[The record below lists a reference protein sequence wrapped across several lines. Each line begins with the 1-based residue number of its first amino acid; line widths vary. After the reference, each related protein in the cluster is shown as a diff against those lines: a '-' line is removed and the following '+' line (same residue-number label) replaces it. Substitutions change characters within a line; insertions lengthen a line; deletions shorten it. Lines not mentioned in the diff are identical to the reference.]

1 METYLKK
8 IRHILPTLLIVV
20 LGTVIGVSF
29 IRWILCIQFSILD
42 LKEEVWNLWIPLILP
57 WIPILIW
64 LRPRLRVL
72 TFKKETENRRVLL
85 QFISWGMMT
94 AMLFVS
100 QAYLTTATG
109 KLESI
114 INIQQIDKIETVRYY
129 KIDKFAVAPY
139 FGGSYTD
146 FRTSGKYNQD
156 LNFDVFFVT
165 PILNDTSERVDS
177 KPKYWYGVKYHK
189 QISNKISN
197 EEKEQKYQDFYNECI
212 QNMNNYN
219 FYSLDHFERKPNSD
233 DLQNFL
239 KAIEA
244 RTKQNSNEYIVLV
257 PITESYESR
266 NGNKFAWIFG
276 AFGIGITVFLLLL
289 IWPDFSETE
298 RKKFISGKKPKHD
311 ELKDMLK
318 FLIPKD
324 QHFVTS
330 IILDINILVFII
342 MIFSGIN
349 PISPNGKELLE
360 WGANRRFETINGDW
374 WRLVT
379 SMFLHGGIMH
389 LFLNIY
395 GLVLA
400 AIFVEPILG
409 RRNYAILYVISGIF
423 GSLASIWWYSN
434 TVSVGASGA
443 IFGLYGAILGLLLT
457 DAFPKGGK
465 KGMFITIGIYVG
477 INLLFGLTGGIDNAG
492 HIGGLLSGGLL
503 GIILFKL
510 DYKNKNTTKNR
521 V

>member
-1 METYLKK
+1 
-8 IRHILPTLLIVV
+8 
-20 LGTVIGVSF
+20 
-29 IRWILCIQFSILD
+29 
-42 LKEEVWNLWIPLILP
+42 
-57 WIPILIW
+57 
-64 LRPRLRVL
+64 
-72 TFKKETENRRVLL
+72 
-85 QFISWGMMT
+85 MT

-100 QAYLTTATG
+100 QAYLSKATG

-114 INIQQIDKIETVRYY
+114 KNIEQIDKTEIVRYY
-129 KIDKFAVAPY
+129 KVERFAVAPY

-156 LNFDVFFVT
+156 LNLDVFFVT
-165 PILNDTSERVDS
+165 PILNDTSERIDS

-197 EEKEQKYQDFYNECI
+197 EEKEQKYQAFFNECI
-212 QNMNNYN
+212 QKMNNYN

-244 RTKQNSNEYIVLV
+244 RTKQKSNEYVVLV

-276 AFGIGITVFLLLL
+276 AFGIGLTVFLLLL
-289 IWPDFSETE
+289 TWPDFSETE

-311 ELKDMLK
+311 ELIDMLK
-318 FLIPKD
+318 YLIPKD

-330 IILDINILVFII
+330 IILDLNILVFII
-342 MIFSGIN
+342 MFFSGIN
-349 PISPNGKELLE
+349 PLSPNGKELLE
-360 WGANRRFETINGDW
+360 WGANRRFETMNGDW

-409 RRNYAILYVISGIF
+409 RRNYAILYMISGIC

-434 TVSVGASGA
+434 TISVGASGA

-465 KGMFITIGIYVG
+465 KGMFIMIGIYVG
-477 INLLFGLTGGIDNAG
+477 INLLFGLTGGIDNAA

-503 GIILFKL
+503 GIILYKL
-510 DYKNKNTTKNR
+510 DNENKNATQHA

>member
-1 METYLKK
+1 MEIYLKK
-8 IRHILPTLLIVV
+8 IKHILPTLLIVGF
-20 LGTVIGVSF
+20 GTVAGVTF
-29 IRWILCIQFSILD
+29 IRWVLCIQFSILD

-72 TFKKETENRRVLL
+72 TFKKETDNRRVLF
-85 QFISWGMMT
+85 QFISWGMIT
-94 AMLFVS
+94 AMLIVS

-109 KLESI
+109 RLESI
-114 INIQQIDKIETVRYY
+114 KNIQQIDNTKPARYY
-129 KIDKFAVAPY
+129 KIDRFAVAPY

-165 PILNDTSERVDS
+165 PILNDTSERINNT
-177 KPKYWYGVKYHK
+177 PMYWYGVKYHK
-189 QISNKISN
+189 RVSNKISK
-197 EEKEQKYQDFYNECI
+197 EEKEQKYQAFYNECI
-212 QNMNNYN
+212 QKMNNYN

-244 RTKQNSNEYIVLV
+244 RTKHESKEYVVFV
-257 PITESYESR
+257 PVNESYENR

-289 IWPDFSETE
+289 IWPGFSETE

-311 ELKDMLK
+311 ELKDILK

-324 QHFVTS
+324 YHFITS
-330 IILDINILVFII
+330 IILDLNILVFII
-342 MIFSGIN
+342 MFLLGIN

-360 WGANRRFETINGDW
+360 WGANRRFETMNGDW

-379 SMFLHGGIMH
+379 SMFLHGGVMH
-389 LFLNIY
+389 LFLNIC

-409 RRNYAILYVISGIF
+409 RRNYAILYIISGICA
-423 GSLASIWWYSN
+423 SLASIWWFSN

-457 DAFPKGGK
+457 NAFPKGGK
-465 KGMFITIGIYVG
+465 KGMFKMIGIYVG
-477 INLLFGLTGGIDNAG
+477 INLLFGLTGGIDNAA

-503 GIILFKL
+503 GIILYKL
-510 DYKNKNTTKNR
+510 DNENKNATHA

>member
-20 LGTVIGVSF
+20 FGTVIGVSF
-29 IRWILCIQFSILD
+29 IRWVLCIQFPVLD

-72 TFKKETENRRVLL
+72 TFKKETDNRRVLF
-85 QFISWGMMT
+85 QFISWGIMT
-94 AMLFVS
+94 AMLFAS
-100 QAYLTTATG
+100 QGYLTTATG

-114 INIQQIDKIETVRYY
+114 KNIQQIDKAELARYY
-129 KIDKFAVAPY
+129 KIDKFAVAPN

-146 FRTSGKYNQD
+146 FRTSGKYYQD

-165 PILNDTSERVDS
+165 PILNDTSERLDS

-212 QNMNNYN
+212 QKMNNYN
-219 FYSLDHFERKPNSD
+219 FYSLDHFERKHNSD

-257 PITESYESR
+257 PISENYESR

-311 ELKDMLK
+311 ELIDMLK
-318 FLIPKD
+318 YLIPKD

-330 IILDINILVFII
+330 IILDLNILIFII
-342 MIFSGIN
+342 MFFSGIN
-349 PISPNGKELLE
+349 PLSPNGKELLE
-360 WGANRRFETINGDW
+360 WGANRRFETMNGDW
-374 WRLVT
+374 WRLLT
-379 SMFLHGGIMH
+379 SMFLHGGMMH

-409 RRNYAILYVISGIF
+409 RKNYAILYMISGLC

-465 KGMFITIGIYVG
+465 RGMFIMIGIYVG
-477 INLLFGLTGGIDNAG
+477 INLIFGLTGGIDNAA
-492 HIGGLLSGGLL
+492 HIGGLLSGALL
-503 GIILFKL
+503 GIILYKL
-510 DYKNKNTTKNR
+510 DNEIKTPHNTGS
-521 V
+521 

>member
-8 IRHILPTLLIVV
+8 IKHILPTFFIVV
-20 LGTVIGVSF
+20 FGTIVGIS
-29 IRWILCIQFSILD
+29 ILRWILCIQFSLLD
-42 LKEEVWNLWIPLILP
+42 IKEEIWTLWLPLIFP
-57 WIPILIW
+57 WIPITIW
-64 LRPRLRVL
+64 LRPRFRIL
-72 TFKKETENRRVLL
+72 TFKKETDNRRFLF
-85 QFISWGMMT
+85 QFISWGIMT
-94 AMLFVS
+94 AMLFIS

-109 KLESI
+109 KLEHLT
-114 INIQQIDKIETVRYY
+114 KISEIEKVEKSRFYNL
-129 KIDKFAVAPY
+129 DNFAVAPY
-139 FGGSYTD
+139 FGGTHTD
-146 FRTSGKYNQD
+146 FRTSGKYNQY

-165 PILNDTSERVDS
+165 PILNDTTERIYS
-177 KPKYWYGVKYHK
+177 TTKYWYGVKYHK

-197 EEKEQKYQDFYNECI
+197 EEKEKKYQAFYNECI
-212 QNMNNYN
+212 QKMNNYD

-244 RTKQNSNEYIVLV
+244 RTKQKSDDYIVLV

-276 AFGIGITVFLLLL
+276 VFGIGVSVLLLLL
-289 IWPDFSETE
+289 IWPGFSETE
-298 RKKFISGKKPKHD
+298 KKKFLSGKKPKHD
-311 ELKDMLK
+311 EVIDMLK

-324 QHFVTS
+324 QHFITS
-330 IILDINILVFII
+330 IILDLNILLFIT
-342 MIFSGIN
+342 MVFSGIHLLY
-349 PISPNGKELLE
+349 PNGQELLE
-360 WGANRRFETINGDW
+360 WGANRRLETTNGDW
-374 WRLVT
+374 WRLFT
-379 SMFLHGGIMH
+379 SMFLHGGVMH
-389 LFLNIY
+389 LILNIY

-409 RRNYAILYVISGIF
+409 RKNYAILYIVSGLC

-465 KGMFITIGIYVG
+465 KGMLTMIGIYVG
-477 INLLFGLTGGIDNAG
+477 INLLFGLTGGIDNAA

-503 GIILFKL
+503 GIILYKL
-510 DYKNKNTTKNR
+510 DNENKNATQHH